1 MDEKCFLII
10 AIILGVLILIVLV
23 VIMIYS
29 IIIKERIDDILLQKF
44 NENEIS
50 YKNFKNIISEVV
62 NVFYINL
69 KSVINKINIFDEEEK
84 NRNSYI

>member
-29 IIIKERIDDILLQKF
+29 ITKV
-44 NENEIS
+44 S
-50 YKNFKNIISEVV
+50 HP
-62 NVFYINL
+62 L
-69 KSVINKINIFDEEEK
+69 KH
-84 NRNSYI
+84 

>member
-29 IIIKERIDDILLQKF
+29 IIIKHYCPVKVDK
-44 NENEIS
+44 
-50 YKNFKNIISEVV
+50 
-62 NVFYINL
+62 
-69 KSVINKINIFDEEEK
+69 
-84 NRNSYI
+84 